1 MVFGTLFLWL
11 VFMFFGYQTGRT
23 VEQSYG
29 TRTRREVNRP
39 CDDARGGGACEAHGF
54 YGWLSCSSVIKLDGQ

>member
-1 MVFGTLFLWL
+1 
-11 VFMFFGYQTGRT
+11 MFFGYQTGRT

-29 TRTRREVNRP
+29 TRTRREANRP
-39 CDDARGGGACEAHGF
+39 CDDGRWGGVCKAHGF